1 MKNPPAGGGDPA
13 GGGGRRKRAGG
24 LPWPSSGS
32 YHPSTMFSPL
42 CTSSL
47 MRSRLPSQS
56 QRFILFLISTPTGST
71 LAMHGRVLAATH

>member
-1 MKNPPAGGGDPA
+1 MKKPPCRWWGSCR
-13 GGGGRRKRAGG
+13 GRRKKEAGVRPA
-24 LPWPSSGS
+24 LALSGS
-32 YHPSTMFSPL
+32 YPSTMFSPL

-47 MRSRLPSQS
+47 MRSRSPSQS